1 MFIQK
6 PHFPPK
12 QIHQQDLSS
21 QMNDKTASF
30 ESSNDEN
37 DTNDKKPHLPTSL
50 EKTEKMKI
58 IINYSTKDETEKL
71 IHIYGRD
78 LFYNLRDYEYT
89 NHPQQN
95 FLSKH
100 KINPS
105 TRTKMIDWM
114 LEVLSVYNSEQET
127 FFLSV
132 LIFDSFLSNHST
144 TLNDSD
150 VHLLGIVCMLIA
162 SKFEDTYP
170 IQLRHAVERISH
182 NCFNANQIKEKEK
195 QILITLNFDLCF
207 TSTYDYITF
216 LFFDFYANNTYSIE
230 NLDLERYLD
239 LLENISVFLS
249 KLMNYSEKFSSIK

>member
-1 MFIQK
+1 MYIQK
-6 PHFPPK
+6 THL
-12 QIHQQDLSS
+12 QNQEIHQQDLSS

-30 ESSNDEN
+30 DSSRDEI
-37 DTNDKKPHLPTSL
+37 DTTPKKPHFLTTS
-50 EKTEKMKI
+50 EKTENMKI

-71 IHIYGRD
+71 IYVYGRD
-78 LFYNLRDYEYT
+78 LYYNFREYEYM

-114 LEVLSVYNSEQET
+114 LEVLNVYNSEQET

-132 LIFDSFLSNHST
+132 LIFDSFLSNFPIA
-144 TLNDSD
+144 LEDSD

-182 NCFNANQIKEKEK
+182 NFFTANQIKEKEK
-195 QILITLNFDLCF
+195 QILTTLNFDLCF

-230 NLDLERYLD
+230 KLDLEIYLD

-249 KLMNYSEKFSSIK
+249 KLMNYSEQLSGIK